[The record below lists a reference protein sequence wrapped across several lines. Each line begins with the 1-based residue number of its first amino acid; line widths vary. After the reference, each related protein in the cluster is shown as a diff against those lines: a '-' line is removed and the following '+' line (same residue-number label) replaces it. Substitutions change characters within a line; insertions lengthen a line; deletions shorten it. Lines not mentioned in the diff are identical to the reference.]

1 MARLPVTA
9 ENISPLK
16 ATFKVVLNAENV
28 GLTAEQFVWLCHDNP
43 ELRFELT
50 ARKEIIVMA
59 PAYSK
64 TGARNFNISGQLSL
78 WTERDGTGIGFD
90 SNAGF
95 TLPNG
100 AVRSPDAS
108 WIRLE
113 RWNALSEKEQNS
125 FGPICP
131 DFVIELRSESNTL
144 RELQEKMS
152 EYMENGA
159 KLAQPLKVSGE
170 FPMDTVQMIAVGE
183 ETGNLDEMLDKI
195 SDYYDRAVTYG
206 VKRLTQLIEP
216 LFLILMGLMVGFI
229 MASVLFPIFDL
240 ATTLKH

>member
-28 GLTAEQFVWLCHDNP
+28 GLTAEQFVRLCHDNP

-59 PAYSK
+59 PTHSK
-64 TGARNFNISGQLSL
+64 TGARNFNISNQLGV
-78 WTERDGTGIGFD
+78 WTEQNGTGIGFD
-90 SNAGF
+90 SNTGF

-100 AVRSPDAS
+100 AIRSPDAS

-144 RELQEKMS
+144 RELQGKMS
-152 EYMENGA
+152 EYMDNGA
-159 KLAQPLKVSGE
+159 KLG
-170 FPMDTVQMIAVGE
+170 
-183 ETGNLDEMLDKI
+183 
-195 SDYYDRAVTYG
+195 
-206 VKRLTQLIEP
+206 
-216 LFLILMGLMVGFI
+216 FLIDPYNRTVDIYRSGKPPERLDNPPSVTGDPELPGFK
-229 MASVLFPIFDL
+229 LDL
-240 ATTLKH
+240 AKIW